1 MFGNLGNL
9 TSMIKQAQQMGA
21 KMNEMSEELKTRR
34 VTGTSG
40 AGMIEVEADGTGE
53 VLAVRIDRQLA
64 EGGDLEMIENLLPAA
79 FNQAS
84 EKAKQLHN
92 ESMREMTS
100 ELNLPGLDDALA
112 KITGSENS
120 EET

>member
-1 MFGNLGNL
+1 
-9 TSMIKQAQQMGA
+9 MIKQAQQMGA

-84 EKAKQLHN
+84 EKAKQLHG
-92 ESMREMTS
+92 ESMRDMTS

-112 KITGSENS
+112 KITGSEDS

>member
-64 EGGDLEMIENLLPAA
+64 KGGDLEMIENLLPAA

-84 EKAKQLHN
+84 EKAKQLHG
-92 ESMREMTS
+92 ESMRDMTS

>member
-34 VTGTSG
+34 VTGSSG

-84 EKAKQLHN
+84 EKAKQLHG

-100 ELNLPGLDDALA
+100 GLNLPGLDDALA
-112 KITGSENS
+112 KITGSENT